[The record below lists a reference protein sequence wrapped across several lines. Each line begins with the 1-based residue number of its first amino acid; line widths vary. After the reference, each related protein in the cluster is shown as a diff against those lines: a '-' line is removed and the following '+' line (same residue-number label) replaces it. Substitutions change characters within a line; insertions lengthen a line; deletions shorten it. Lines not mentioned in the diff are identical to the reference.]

1 LTCISGSCLDRLI
14 RFFCLHLMLFCCR
27 QAGDSRGLLP
37 NEEEPTHDSSNAAE
51 GASPMILQGLT
62 WLVLLQLLGNLI
74 NLVLLPAL
82 PGPIIGMLLLFGL
95 LLLRRS
101 IPESLEKTAA
111 LLLQYLPL
119 LLIVPAAGIMTS
131 AGALLDDLP
140 AIAAG
145 LVLSLLITVPFC
157 GWLMQRLIRRLD
169 RQRED
174 QA

>member
-14 RFFCLHLMLFCCR
+14 RFFCLHLMLFCCP
-27 QAGDSRGLLP
+27 QAGHSRGLLP

>member
-1 LTCISGSCLDRLI
+1 
-14 RFFCLHLMLFCCR
+14 MLLR
-27 QAGDSRGLLP
+27 
-37 NEEEPTHDSSNAAE
+37 
-51 GASPMILQGLT
+51 GLT
-62 WLVLLQLLGNLI
+62 WLVAFQLLGTVLN
-74 NLVLLPAL
+74 VLLLPML
-82 PGPIIGMLLLFGL
+82 PGPIIGMVLLFGL
-95 LLLRRS
+95 LLVRRG
-101 IPESLEKTAA
+101 IPDPLEKTAA

-157 GWLMQRLIRRLD
+157 GWLMQWLIRRLD

>member
-1 LTCISGSCLDRLI
+1 LTCISGSCRDRLI

-95 LLLRRS
+95 LLR
-101 IPESLEKTAA
+101 
-111 LLLQYLPL
+111 QHQ
-119 LLIVPAAGIMTS
+119 AAGIMTS

>member
-1 LTCISGSCLDRLI
+1 
-14 RFFCLHLMLFCCR
+14 
-27 QAGDSRGLLP
+27 
-37 NEEEPTHDSSNAAE
+37 
-51 GASPMILQGLT
+51 MILQGLT

-140 AIAAG
+140 AIA
-145 LVLSLLITVPFC
+145 
-157 GWLMQRLIRRLD
+157 
-169 RQRED
+169 
-174 QA
+174 